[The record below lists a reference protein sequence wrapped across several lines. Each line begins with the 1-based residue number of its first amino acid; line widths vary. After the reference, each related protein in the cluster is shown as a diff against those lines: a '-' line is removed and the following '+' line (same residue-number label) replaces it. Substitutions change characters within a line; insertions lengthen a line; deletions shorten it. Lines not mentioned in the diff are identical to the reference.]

1 MNLLCKFY
9 TIHKT
14 LLLSLVYLE
23 ADMYVS
29 EIIKALHSMQVE
41 TGSLVCL
48 GCSHENN
55 CSTHGCAIMR
65 AAADKLAQTTHALN
79 QALCERNN
87 FRGAYLE
94 ITDMLAQLHRGELP
108 PIPEDCP
115 SDSMT
120 SSAGDE

>member
-1 MNLLCKFY
+1 MF
-9 TIHKT
+9 IQ
-14 LLLSLVYLE
+14 
-23 ADMYVS
+23 

-65 AAADKLAQTTHALN
+65 AAADRLESYSAALS

-94 ITDMLAQLHRGELP
+94 IADMLAQLRRGELP
-108 PIPEDCP
+108 PIP
-115 SDSMT
+115 
-120 SSAGDE
+120 